1 MLVQM
6 DETRIQT
13 IEDIAVFLADP
24 LTMPLELQS
33 DKDEVYSWVERTL
46 VRFRYL

>member
-13 IEDIAVFLADP
+13 IEDIAVFL
-24 LTMPLELQS
+24 
-33 DKDEVYSWVERTL
+33 VYLPGMVEIPRL
-46 VRFRYL
+46 